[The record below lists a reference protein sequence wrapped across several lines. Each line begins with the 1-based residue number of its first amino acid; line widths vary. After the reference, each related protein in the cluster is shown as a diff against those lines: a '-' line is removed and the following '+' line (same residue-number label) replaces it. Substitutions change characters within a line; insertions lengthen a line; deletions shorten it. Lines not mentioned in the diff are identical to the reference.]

1 MIRFNK
7 HSRYCTSIAAKTLF
21 ETFRFLLKNVF
32 DEMSTLFVI
41 LVVVFGGLVVVV
53 AFMIAQVG
61 GTLIQVSLTDD
72 NADAIDDDE
81 N

>member
-1 MIRFNK
+1 M
-7 HSRYCTSIAAKTLF
+7 
-21 ETFRFLLKNVF
+21 ETFKFLLKNVF

>member
-1 MIRFNK
+1 
-7 HSRYCTSIAAKTLF
+7 
-21 ETFRFLLKNVF
+21 
-32 DEMSTLFVI
+32 MSTLFVI

>member
-7 HSRYCTSIAAKTLF
+7 HVAFVFIEVLYYKV
-21 ETFRFLLKNVF
+21 LLKNVF
-32 DEMSTLFVI
+32 DEMSTVFVI

-61 GTLIQVSLTDD
+61 GTLIQVCLTDD

-81 N
+81 KWRLI